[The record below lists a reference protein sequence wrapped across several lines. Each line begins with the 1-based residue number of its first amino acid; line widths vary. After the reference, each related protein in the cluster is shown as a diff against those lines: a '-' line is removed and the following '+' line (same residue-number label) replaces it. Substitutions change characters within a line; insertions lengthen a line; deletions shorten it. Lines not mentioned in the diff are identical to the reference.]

1 MRSQFVTAYS
11 TYGAYRNGGC
21 STELTAYPRNP
32 RSPPKNCWHS
42 LAARDAAD
50 KVAFL
55 WLNTEL
61 RGCLE
66 TELGMT

>member
-11 TYGAYRNGGC
+11 TYGAYRHGDC
-21 STELTAYPRNP
+21 STELLLIRVI
-32 RSPPKNCWHS
+32 RGRLQKLQGS
-42 LAARDAAD
+42 LAGVTPAD

-61 RGCLE
+61 RGCLAME
-66 TELGMT
+66 SGTT